1 MNRKVRK
8 LLLLIIATL
17 LAISLSACSA
27 QSSNGQDS
35 SGKNPEKTK
44 LRIVWWGSQERHD
57 ATLKVIELYKEKNPD
72 VSFETEFSG
81 WDGYWDK
88 LATQS
93 AAKNAPDI
101 IQMDAQYL
109 QEYASRNQL
118 ADLTDGI
125 ETKDID
131 ENLLNSGVY
140 EDQLKAIP
148 LGNNAYGMIYNKAA
162 LEKLGI
168 EAPKTGWTWDEFF
181 ELAEQIQPKLEKG
194 KYVVRDFSYD
204 AGVYEMYQLS
214 KGKGHLTTEDGKFN
228 IDKATWMQ
236 WINIFK
242 DLREKGVVTPAEVA
256 VSEQEYDPKRD
267 LLLNGTILFK
277 QGFAAQFP
285 SFDSVIPGNFALITA
300 PRDKEAGGY
309 LKPSMFWSVSE
320 HSSQKEEAKKFIDFF
335 INDPEATAILG
346 NTRGLPV
353 SSIVLKELSSSFT
366 DSDKAQLNMINET
379 APDAQPF
386 NGGPKGWGNYMQND
400 YTQVGEE
407 LIFEKISPE
416 DAYEEIKAKFAE
428 TINN

>member
-8 LLLLIIATL
+8 LLLLIIASL
-17 LAISLSACSA
+17 LAISVTACSA

-35 SGKNPEKTK
+35 SGGKSEKTK

-118 ADLTDGI
+118 ADLMDGI
-125 ETKDID
+125 VTKDID

-214 KGKGHLTTEDGKFN
+214 KGKGHLTTENGKFN
-228 IDKATWMQ
+228 IDKETWMQ
-236 WINIFK
+236 WITIFN

-285 SFDSVIPGNFALITA
+285 SFDSVIPGNFALIKA

-320 HSSQKEEAKKFIDFF
+320 HSSQKDEAKKFIDFF

-353 SSIVLKELSSSFT
+353 SSIVLNELNSSFT

-386 NGGPKGWGNYMQND
+386 NGGPKGWGNFIQND

-416 DAYEEIKAKFAE
+416 EAYEEIKAKFAE
-428 TINN
+428 TVNN